1 MCPRITAFFC
11 CFRRFIFAASSAF
24 KRNSKSGT
32 VSARIS
38 LIFWYI
44 PLVVVSVIIFCLL
57 LTRFYLRRF
66 FQLLGFLR
74 YPFKTHIKDSRRVC
88 ERANRDVVDTSL
100 GDRPD
105 ILQSDVSGGFQ
116 LCLAGI

>member
-1 MCPRITAFFC
+1 LCPRITAFFC
-11 CFRRFIFAASSAF
+11 CFRRFICAASSAF

-38 LIFWYI
+38 LIFSYI

-57 LTRFYLRRF
+57 LTRFLRRF
-66 FQLLGFLR
+66 FQLPGFLR
-74 YPFKTHIKDSRRVC
+74 YPFKTHIEDSRRVC

-105 ILQSDVSGGFQ
+105 ILQSYVSGGFQ